1 MQAGSQVCNDR
12 IGLGIHACAQ
22 DKLLDPGHAACLA
35 AIAATEGK
43 LTTTANHRY
52 NYPLSLSRKK
62 KNYPHLAISNSQARR
77 AGGVKNE

>member
-52 NYPLSLSRKK
+52 NYP
-62 KNYPHLAISNSQARR
+62 HLAISNSQARR
-77 AGGVKNE
+77 TGGVKKMNKIWHSRF